1 MATLFSKFVDE
12 IDMTRSLSLPT
23 SPMGLIHFEENQLM
37 DMHVL
42 DDCGQLWMFRCSIQ
56 KNVDAGCALSV
67 DWLEFVRLKD
77 VRIGDEVIFI
87 QEIVK
92 DQAMGARIKIQVK
105 RKIRLFGQNIRG
117 DVK

>member
-1 MATLFSKFVDE
+1 METLFSKFVDE
-12 IDMTRSLSLPT
+12 IDITRSLSLPA

-37 DMHVL
+37 DMHVQ

-56 KNVDAGCALSV
+56 KNGDAGCALSV
-67 DWLEFVRLKD
+67 DWLEFVRHKD
-77 VRIGDEVIFI
+77 VIFI

-105 RKIRLFGQNIRG
+105 RKIRLFGQDIWG

>member
-12 IDMTRSLSLPT
+12 IDITRSLSLPV
-23 SPMGLIHFEENQLM
+23 SPMGLIYFEENHLL
-37 DMHVL
+37 DMHVQ
-42 DDCGQLWMFRCSIQ
+42 DDCGQLWIFRCSIQ
-56 KNVDAGCALSV
+56 KNGDAGCALSV
-67 DWLEFVRLKD
+67 DWLEFARHKD
-77 VRIGDEVIFI
+77 VRIGDEVIF

-105 RKIRLFGQNIRG
+105 RKIRLFGQDIWG